1 MKLWNTPPPIVAC
14 QFIAAGIISVC
25 SQSAHAQLLFSES
38 FNYTPGS
45 PLVNQVNPGN
55 NTVWTGGN
63 VNELQI
69 GSTQL
74 TYPGLQEAAGNDLVY
89 TSSGS
94 GSTSYNTYSAVTSG
108 SIYYSFLIDCT
119 TLPTANQYI
128 SALNPGT
135 TVPGG
140 SSDDLSMYVGASG
153 TGWKIGVRTTGG
165 GSGAVYSS
173 TLALNTT
180 YLVVGELTL
189 GSSSGVNLFVDPTP
203 GASQPA
209 ATATESTPTVI
220 NSVDDIGF
228 KVQSATSTGNF
239 DIGEILVAQDWADV
253 TPAST
258 VPEPSTWA
266 LLGLGS
272 VIAAWKLRR
281 HQAGV

>member
-1 MKLWNTPPPIVAC
+1 MSMKLWNTPPPIVAC

-128 SALNPGT
+128 SALNPGDRK
-135 TVPGG
+135 
-140 SSDDLSMYVGASG
+140 S
-153 TGWKIGVRTTGG
+153 
-165 GSGAVYSS
+165 
-173 TLALNTT
+173 
-180 YLVVGELTL
+180 VV
-189 GSSSGVNLFVDPTP
+189 
-203 GASQPA
+203 
-209 ATATESTPTVI
+209 
-220 NSVDDIGF
+220 
-228 KVQSATSTGNF
+228 
-239 DIGEILVAQDWADV
+239 
-253 TPAST
+253 
-258 VPEPSTWA
+258 
-266 LLGLGS
+266 
-272 VIAAWKLRR
+272 
-281 HQAGV
+281 